1 MSRSIARV
9 SAALFACALL
19 PAGACMAQ
27 QASPAS
33 PAPAAAP
40 ATNATHA
47 THAAP
52 AGPTAASRFEAL
64 DANHDGVLS
73 QYEYDS
79 DAVLEA
85 LDTNH
90 DDLISPDEFQV
101 FLGDKA
107 QGAPD
112 AAYRIS
118 IADTDG
124 DGKLSDAELRRGLK
138 IRFDWLDANKD
149 GNVDL
154 DELKAG
160 FGVPMLR

>member
-1 MSRSIARV
+1 MSTSIARL
-9 SAALFACALL
+9 SAALLACALL

-27 QASPAS
+27 QATPMSAKPAEA
-33 PAPAAAP
+33 PAAAAAPAAAP
-40 ATNATHA
+40 A
-47 THAAP
+47 P
-52 AGPTAASRFEAL
+52 PTAASRFAIL

-90 DDLISPDEFQV
+90 DDLISADEFQV

-160 FGVPMLR
+160 FGVPMLH

>member
-9 SAALFACALL
+9 SALLFVCALL
-19 PAGACMAQ
+19 PAGLCAAQ
-27 QASPAS
+27 QPVAAGAASSTAT
-33 PAPAAAP
+33 APS
-40 ATNATHA
+40 
-47 THAAP
+47 
-52 AGPTAASRFEAL
+52 GPTAASRFAVL

-79 DAVLEA
+79 DAVIEA

-90 DDLISPDEFQV
+90 DTLISAEEFQV

-112 AAYRIS
+112 AVYRIS
-118 IADTDG
+118 VADTDG
-124 DGKLSDAELRRGLK
+124 DGKLSDPELRRGLK

-154 DELKAG
+154 DELRAG
-160 FGVPMLR
+160 FGVPMLH

>member
-1 MSRSIARV
+1 MSPPIARL
-9 SAALFACALL
+9 SAALLACALL
-19 PAGACMAQ
+19 PAGLCMAQ
-27 QASPAS
+27 QATPTST
-33 PAPAAAP
+33 P
-40 ATNATHA
+40 ATT
-47 THAAP
+47 AP
-52 AGPTAASRFEAL
+52 AGPTAASRFEVL

-85 LDTNH
+85 LDTNR
-90 DDLISPDEFQV
+90 DDLISAEEFQV